1 MAKQP
6 QDDST
11 EKAANR
17 ETQFGVREGQFGNR
31 DQNREQNRDQNREQ
45 FGREAQASMSHAQQA
60 VAELTA
66 SAMLQPYAELM
77 QEMDNFNREW
87 VQRLRSSIDRSLD
100 LSLKLQETWM
110 AQAKRNSDLFLRV
123 YESDL
128 SAHTAM
134 TRDLQDRTSS
144 AVRRYGQQAAE

>member
-31 DQNREQNRDQNREQ
+31 DQNREQNREQ
-45 FGREAQASMSHAQQA
+45 FGREAQASMHHAQQA

-77 QEMDNFNREW
+77 QEMDSFNREW
-87 VQRLRSSIDRSLD
+87 ASRVRSSIDRTLD
-100 LSLKLQETWM
+100 LTLKWQETWI

-128 SAHTAM
+128 SAQTAM
-134 TRDLQDRTSS
+134 TRDLQERTSS
-144 AVRRYGQQAAE
+144 AVRRYGSQAAE